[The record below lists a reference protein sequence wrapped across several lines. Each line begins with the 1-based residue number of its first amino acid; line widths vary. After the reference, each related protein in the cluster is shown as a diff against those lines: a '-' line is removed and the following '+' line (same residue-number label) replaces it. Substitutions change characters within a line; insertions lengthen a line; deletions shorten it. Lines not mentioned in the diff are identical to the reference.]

1 VAHTFEDLVKLEQE
15 AEAAHAR
22 YTAPGVDDLD
32 AARRSWVEA
41 AAAFQAAVVEH
52 AAAEGRSRY
61 EVEMAAK
68 QAVRHPEPV
77 AS

>member
-1 VAHTFEDLVKLEQE
+1 VAHTFEDLVQMERS

-22 YTAPGVDDLD
+22 LADPDVDPT
-32 AARRSWVEA
+32 AARQAWIEA
-41 AAAFQAAVVEH
+41 AAVFQAAVTEH
-52 AAAEGRSRY
+52 AEAEGAVRY

-68 QAVRHPEPV
+68 KAVRNPEPA